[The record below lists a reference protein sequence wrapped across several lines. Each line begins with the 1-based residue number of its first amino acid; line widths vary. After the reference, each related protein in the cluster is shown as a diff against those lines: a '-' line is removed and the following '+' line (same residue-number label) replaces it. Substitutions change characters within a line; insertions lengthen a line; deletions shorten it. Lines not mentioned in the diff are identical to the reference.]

1 MLSKQNLKRI
11 YKGSLSLLHSVK
23 PFKKRGV
30 VIVLY
35 HSVGNSSVS
44 KRLFEEQ
51 LLFLKENYTILKL
64 DDLIS
69 YLRNNQA
76 IRDNR
81 AAITFDDGYRD
92 NYEVAYPV
100 LKCLNIPATI
110 YLTASYLDSGD
121 TKYLSWEMAKEMVHS
136 GLISIGDHT
145 YSHPVLSNLKKDL
158 QEAEIASGRKRIEDV
173 LGINVTSFA
182 YPYGQA
188 PHFSKDTI
196 GILKKSGY
204 HYAVTA
210 FSKKIDSPLQ
220 SVYEIPRVPMDG
232 AMNMKEFE
240 IRLSEFW
247 GKTQWYL
254 EIIKR

>member
-1 MLSKQNLKRI
+1 MLSRQNLKSI
-11 YKGSLSLLHSVK
+11 YKGSFFLLHSVK
-23 PFKKRGV
+23 PFKKKGV
-30 VIVLY
+30 VILLY
-35 HSVGNSSVS
+35 HSVGNSSDS

-51 LLFLKENYTILKL
+51 ILFLKENYTIFKL
-64 DDLIS
+64 DELIS
-69 YLRNNQA
+69 YLRNNQT
-76 IRDNR
+76 IRDNC

-92 NYEVAYPV
+92 NYEVAYPI
-100 LKCLNIPATI
+100 LKDLNIPATI
-110 YLTASYLDSGD
+110 YLTAGYLDSGD
-121 TKYLSWEMAKEMVHS
+121 NKYLSWDMAKEMVQS

-145 YSHPVLSNLKKDL
+145 YSHPVLSNLDTNL
-158 QEAEIASGRKRIEDV
+158 QEIEIASGRKRIEEV

-188 PHFSKDTI
+188 AHLSKDTI
-196 GILKKSGY
+196 SILKKKGY
-204 HYAVTA
+204 NNAVTA
-210 FSKKIDSPLQ
+210 FSKMIDSPLQ

-232 AMNMKEFE
+232 VVNMKEFE